1 MLENVSELPITRLGD
16 QLAEEDWIYAVMVAH
31 LFSIFFT
38 FIHCILFRMEVGD
51 GIAPQISWQKTN
63 WNGSL
68 RSEKMQVD
76 HQKGRKVL
84 RTVSTDVVDS
94 TLEETMRD
102 EKEKIT

>member
-1 MLENVSELPITRLGD
+1 MLLWWHIFTQFFFHMS
-16 QLAEEDWIYAVMVAH
+16 
-31 LFSIFFT
+31 FS
-38 FIHCILFRMEVGD
+38 FIILFRMEVGD

-84 RTVSTDVVDS
+84 LTVPTDVVDS
-94 TLEETMRD
+94 TPEKTMRD